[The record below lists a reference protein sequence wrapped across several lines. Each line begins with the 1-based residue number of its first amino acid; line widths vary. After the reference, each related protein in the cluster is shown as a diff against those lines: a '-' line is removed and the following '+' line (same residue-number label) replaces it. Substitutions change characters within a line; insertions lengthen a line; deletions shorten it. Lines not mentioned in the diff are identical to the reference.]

1 MKKLLFI
8 SILFFTIISN
18 AQEKITKNLGDFSIL
33 KVYNGIEVELIKSDK
48 NSLEI
53 TGEKASKVRIKT
65 VDNTLKILL
74 KFPEISADNKVLVKL
89 FYKNPLTII
98 DGNEGA
104 TITGKDFKQ
113 EKIIIKAQERA
124 FINIVVNADKIDVK
138 AISGGI
144 IKLSGTAKTVK
155 VATDL
160 YGIFHGFT
168 LKVADLATVQAGT
181 GAKAEIFVEKTLHA
195 SVNFGGSIFYKGNPK
210 LITDK
215 KVAGGIIKQRK

>member
-8 SILFFTIISN
+8 SLLFFTIISN

-33 KVYNGIEVELIKSDK
+33 KVFNGIEVEIIKSDK
-48 NSLEI
+48 NFLEI
-53 TGEKASKVRIKT
+53 TGEKATKVRIKT
-65 VDNTLKILL
+65 IDNTLKILL

-89 FYKNPLTII
+89 FYNNPLTTI

-104 TITGKDFKQ
+104 TITGKDIKQ
-113 EKIIIKAQERA
+113 EKLIVKAQERA
-124 FINIVVNADKIDVK
+124 FINLVINVNRVEVK

-144 IKLSGTAKTVK
+144 IKLSGAVKTAKID
-155 VATDL
+155 TDL
-160 YGIFHGFT
+160 YGIFHGFN
-168 LKVADLATVQAGT
+168 LKVANVATVQAGT
-181 GAKAEIFVEKTLHA
+181 GAKAEVFTEKTLHA
-195 SVNFGGSIFYKGNPK
+195 SVNFGGSIFYKGTPK